1 MSESKWPVASGDAD
15 FEPYL
20 AGQPAASQ
28 ELFWRFIA
36 MARACG
42 PVTFELQKG
51 PIVLRGSRRIFA
63 SVRPSASGLYGHVNL
78 ARQVSDRRF
87 RKVEALTKRLYY
99 HAYHVRSP
107 ADLDE
112 AFGQWL
118 REARDIGDG
127 AHLTGP
133 PSASP

>member
-1 MSESKWPVASGDAD
+1 MSESKWPVASGNAD

-42 PVTFELQKG
+42 PVVFELQKG
-51 PIVLRGSRRIFA
+51 PVVLRGSRRIFA
-63 SVRPSASGLYGHVNL
+63 SVRVGDGGLQGHINL
-78 ARQVSDRRF
+78 ARPVSDSRF
-87 RKVEALTKRLYY
+87 RKVEAFTKRLYY
-99 HAYHVRSP
+99 HGYRVKTA

-112 AFGQWL
+112 TFGQWL

-127 AHLTGP
+127 AHLTTP
-133 PSASP
+133 PSASA